1 MLPGGAHKWGWRPVL
16 VAPWPPPWQESSE
29 QHTHFW
35 LVWHLYLLVVKVS
48 PSAGNP
54 FISRF
59 PSTGLAPLEGV
70 TTYVYLP
77 RYTGS
82 HVTDHVLKGDLGTK
96 ELRAASPQTSQFP
109 PYLSKELLISNGY
122 FRLLPG
128 REISHSRNDL
138 GTRQGCLT
146 ENQRSTSCFCLAR
159 VKNGF
164 HIFKGFWGRRGECQ
178 NNISWHTDITQNSN
192 FTICK

>member
-1 MLPGGAHKWGWRPVL
+1 MKSVTNSLLTWRWTHGFLVSRHEDGRMPCCLVEHTSGAGKAVL
-16 VAPWPPPWQESSE
+16 VALWPPPWQGESSE
-29 QHTHFW
+29 QHTNFW

-82 HVTDHVLKGDLGTK
+82 HVTDHIPKGDLGTK
-96 ELRAASPQTSQFP
+96 ELRATSPQTSQFP

-138 GTRQGCLT
+138 GTR
-146 ENQRSTSCFCLAR
+146 
-159 VKNGF
+159 
-164 HIFKGFWGRRGECQ
+164 
-178 NNISWHTDITQNSN
+178 
-192 FTICK
+192 